1 MTAAQVVGIYIATH
15 HGEPTI
21 RVEQAHLIPGRGI
34 EGDRFFIQD
43 ISSNNQRSDREITL
57 IELEAI
63 EAVRQED
70 RIQISPD
77 QTRRNIVTR
86 GIRLN
91 DLVGKVFSVGEIQLS
106 GIRLCEPCDYL
117 ASRTDLRV
125 KQSFSHRGG
134 LRASILT
141 EGNIHLSDTIIA
153 PSLESS

>member
-43 ISSNNQRSDREITL
+43 TSNNNQRSDREITL
-57 IELEAI
+57 IEMEAI
-63 EAVRQED
+63 ETVHQED
-70 RIQISPD
+70 CIQISPD

-91 DLVGKVFSVGEIQLS
+91 ELVGKVFAVGEIQLR

-117 ASRTDLRV
+117 ASRTDPRV

-141 EGNIHLSDTIIA
+141 EGNIRLSDTIIP